1 MTVALAVGARVAPF
15 RIRGAR
21 ATFSLAELGAQPVVV
36 AFLDAFAPARVP
48 PRALDA
54 LRAELRGLGAVLVLL
69 SSTGLFM
76 FRPDDE
82 VERFAEIAELD
93 VTDVAL
99 AYDAFGVRPCVPALF
114 VLEERVV
121 RFAQSWRDGSFA
133 ALVEALGAAGQAYV
147 TMPRRTKLG
156 RRELVMTSLVAGLS
170 LSLLEGCKKPEP
182 AGTTGATTAPSG
194 PASSGEVEVTLQVN
208 GEARKLK
215 IDPRTTLLDA
225 LRERLALP
233 GTKKGCDMGQ
243 CGACT
248 VLVDDRRVNACLVLA
263 LSAEGQKI
271 TTIEG
276 LANGEQLHPM
286 QEAFLVED
294 AYQCG
299 YCTPGQIMSAV
310 ALVKENRVK
319 NDADIREMMS
329 GNICRCGAYTNI
341 VAAVKRARKE
351 A

>member
-1 MTVALAVGARVAPF
+1 MAPV
-15 RIRGAR
+15 RIRGSR
-21 ATFSLAELGAQPVVV
+21 ATFALDELGDSPIVV
-36 AFLDAFAPARVP
+36 AFLDAFAPGTVP
-48 PRALDA
+48 PRELNA
-54 LRAELRGLGAVLVLL
+54 LRAELRGLGAVLVLF
-69 SSTGLFM
+69 SSSGLFL

-82 VERFAEIAELD
+82 VERFAELAELELG
-93 VTDVAL
+93 DVAL
-99 AYDAFGVRPCVPALF
+99 AYAAFGVRPCVPALF
-114 VLEERVV
+114 VVERVQGHRLV
-121 RFAQSWRDGSFA
+121 RFSHAWRSREEASLFL
-133 ALVEALGAAGQAYV
+133 LVEALGSAGRAFV
-147 TMPRRTKLG
+147 AMPKRVRLS
-156 RRELVMTSLVAGLS
+156 RRELVMTSLLAGLS
-170 LSLLEGCKKPEP
+170 LSLLDGCKKPEP
-182 AGTTGATTAPSG
+182 SPAPGARTSEPRV
-194 PASSGEVEVTLQVN
+194 GETEVTLHVN
-208 GEARKLK
+208 GEARKVK
-215 IDPRTTLLDA
+215 VDPRTTLLDA

-248 VLVDDRRVNACLVLA
+248 VLLDDRRVNACLVLA

-276 LANGEQLHPM
+276 LASGDQLHPM

-341 VAAVKRARKE
+341 VAAVRRAQKG